1 MEHEIKT
8 QNNNIPEAVPIVR
21 KPYVKPSFTM
31 FMCESRNGVGAEVG
45 IEDQI
50 TLITKDL
57 L

>member
-8 QNNNIPEAVPIVR
+8 QNNNIPETVPIIR
-21 KPYVKPSFTM
+21 KPYLKPSFAM
-31 FMCESRNGVGAEVG
+31 FMCESKNGICAEVG